1 MKKLVLFPLAII
13 YGIITGIRNKLFDW
27 GILKSNS
34 FNIPIISV
42 GNLSMGGS
50 GKSPHIEYLVRL
62 LQGSNNVAI
71 LSRGYKRKTK
81 GFKLVK
87 QQASAHEIGDEPA
100 QFKHKFK
107 KATVAVD
114 EKRVHGIK
122 KLQQLDPYLDVILLD
137 DAFQHRY
144 VKPGLSILLTDFHN
158 LYSSDY
164 IFPSG
169 TLRESRCGAK
179 RADIIIITKMPK
191 TLSPITKRRLYNV
204 LKPMAHQSVF
214 TTYLQY
220 NKLHSLFT
228 KEPAIE
234 IKKYSSILLVSGIAN
249 PYPLEEYLRPNCNE
263 LVTLSYPDHHIF
275 KQKDFAKIKKEY
287 NNLYSRN
294 SIIVTTEKD
303 AMRIISNEENQLIKN
318 LPLYYIS
325 VEIKFH
331 NKQNQRFDSIINEY
345 VTKNTRD

>member
-122 KLQQLDPYLDVILLD
+122 KLQQL
-137 DAFQHRY
+137 
-144 VKPGLSILLTDFHN
+144 
-158 LYSSDY
+158 
-164 IFPSG
+164 
-169 TLRESRCGAK
+169 
-179 RADIIIITKMPK
+179 ADIIIITKMPK